1 MDSGP
6 PYLVSFCIQGNRTCR
21 IAPNPDCFEG
31 RSLFHSFFKTHFKK
45 VSGGKL
51 WVSLF

>member
-21 IAPNPDCFEG
+21 IAPDPDCFEG
-31 RSLFHSFFKTHFKK
+31 RSLFHSFFNALQKS
-45 VSGGKL
+45 VGG
-51 WVSLF
+51 